1 MIICGDFMAYSETYE
16 IEITKDMLNYYD
28 FLHGGEG
35 FKIMDQTAGY
45 VSKHHINGET
55 VTVACKEVVFKNS
68 AYLGEHITSTGTV
81 LKIGNSSI
89 TVEVKNIIKERDVLS
104 STGIFTMVSVDD
116 NFRPRKIDKDK
127 LKIGGYIEK
136 EK

>member
-1 MIICGDFMAYSETYE
+1 MINCGDFMTYREVYE
-16 IEITKDMLNYYD
+16 IEVTKDMLNYYD

-45 VSKHHINGET
+45 VSKHYIDGET

-68 AYLGEHITSTGTV
+68 AYHGEHIVSTGTV

-89 TVEVKNIIKERDVLS
+89 TVEVTNVIKESNVVA
-104 STGIFTMVSVDD
+104 STGVFTMVSVDE
-116 NFRPRKIDKDK
+116 NFRPKKIDRDK
-127 LKIGGYIEK
+127 LKVGGNIE
-136 EK
+136 EE